1 VLEGPRVV
9 ELGGLAVLGTER
21 HESRRIDN
29 QLRGRSGRQGDPGAS
44 RFYLSLEDDLLRR
57 SAGGTLAKLM
67 DRLRLPDETPI
78 SHRLV
83 TDAIADAQRQ
93 VESWNFQR
101 RRNVLRYDEVLDEQ
115 RTVVYGARRRILEGE
130 QVRERV
136 RGFLA
141 GAVGDQVG
149 RHCPR
154 GAGPGDWDLRALFA
168 ELRTLY
174 PVGVR
179 QQDVD
184 LERAGRAG
192 LQGLLLGD
200 ADRAYQAREAEVGAE
215 RFTELQRRALLL
227 LLDRHWREHLEEVD
241 ALQDVLWMLAI
252 GQRDPLVEYRR
263 RAVATFQAMQASL
276 KRAVVT
282 HVFNAPVQGG

>member
-1 VLEGPRVV
+1 V

-44 RFYLSLEDDLLRR
+44 RFYLSLEDDLMRR
-57 SAGGTLAKLM
+57 SAGGTLASLM
-67 DRLRLPDETPI
+67 DRLRLPDGTPI

-83 TDAIADAQRQ
+83 TDAIANAQRQ

-115 RTVVYGARRRILEGE
+115 RTVVYGTRRRILEGE

-141 GAVGDQVG
+141 GAVRDLVD

-154 GAGPGDWDLRALFA
+154 GARPGELRELFA

-179 QQDVD
+179 QEDVD
-184 LERAGRAG
+184 LERTGRDG
-192 LQGLLLGD
+192 LQALLLGD
-200 ADRAYQAREAEVGAE
+200 ADGAYQAREAELGAE
-215 RFTELQRRALLL
+215 RFAELQRRILLL
-227 LLDRHWREHLEEVD
+227 FLDRHWRQHLDEMD

-252 GQRDPLVEYRR
+252 GQRDPLAEYRR

-276 KRAVVT
+276 EREVVPY
-282 HVFNAPVQGG
+282 VFYAPDQAG